1 MAWMGALGRDQRWAR
16 SDSPLTEQVVAMR
29 VYCPHHEFI
38 LDHDLKIEYYI
49 LFKGLTTHHA

>member
-1 MAWMGALGRDQRWAR
+1 
-16 SDSPLTEQVVAMR
+16 MR

-49 LFKGLTTHHA
+49 LFKSLTAHHA